1 MKKTGLT
8 HKEMIFMIRF
18 GIIGTGFITDH
29 FILSAEKTSQFKLSA
44 IYSRSIEKAMSYG
57 EKYGDD
63 IKYFDDLEAMA
74 LSDDLDA
81 IYIASPNALHA
92 PQSKLFLKHGKHVL
106 VEKAAVSNSREL
118 EEVITLAKEK
128 NLVYMEAM
136 KSLTMPAFLA
146 LREALPRIGKVRK
159 YIGNYC
165 QYSSR
170 YDRHKNGEFV
180 NTFHKEFSNGSLL
193 DIGIYCIYPLVA
205 LFGSPLSIKATAIIL
220 ENGGIDGCGSV
231 LMAYDDMEALIT
243 HSKISNS
250 YIPSEIQGELGSFLI
265 DKIGNPTELTLILR
279 DGTREVIRPNTIPE
293 DMVYEIEEFIG
304 LINDQK
310 VESEVNNFDLAIS
323 VHKIMDEVRQQIG
336 LVYPSDLL

>member
-1 MKKTGLT
+1 MKKIGLT
-8 HKEMIFMIRF
+8 IKELIFMIRF

-44 IYSRSIEKAMSYG
+44 IYSRSIEKAKSYG
-57 EKYGDD
+57 EKYSDD

-74 LSDDLDA
+74 DSDDLDA
-81 IYIASPNALHA
+81 IYIASPNSLHA
-92 PQSKLFLKHGKHVL
+92 PQSKLFLNHGKHVL

-118 EEVITLAKEK
+118 EEAITLAKEK

-146 LREALPRIGKVRK
+146 LRENLPKIGKVRK

-205 LFGSPLSIKATAIIL
+205 LFGAPLSIKANAIIL

-231 LMAYDDMEALIT
+231 LMGYDDMEALIT

-293 DMVYEIEEFIG
+293 DMVYEIEEFIS

-310 VESEVNNFDLAIS
+310 TESEVNNFDLAVS

>member
-1 MKKTGLT
+1 
-8 HKEMIFMIRF
+8 MIRF

-29 FILSAEKTSQFKLSA
+29 FIHSAQKTAQFKLSA
-44 IYSRSIEKAMSYG
+44 IYSRSIEKAKSYG
-57 EKYGDD
+57 EKYSEEL
-63 IKYFDDLEAMA
+63 KYFDDLEAMA
-74 LSDDLDA
+74 LSDDIDA

-92 PQSKLFLKHGKHVL
+92 PQSKLFLNHGKHVL
-106 VEKAAVSNSREL
+106 VEKAAASNKREL

-146 LREALPRIGKVRK
+146 LKETLPKIGKVRK

-170 YDRHKNGEFV
+170 YDRHKNGEYV

-205 LFGSPLSIKATAIIL
+205 LFGAPLSIKANGIIL
-220 ENGGIDGCGSV
+220 ENGGIDGCGSI
-231 LMAYDDMEALIT
+231 LMGYSDMEAIIT

-250 YIPSEIQGELGSFLI
+250 YIPSEIQGELGNILI

-279 DGTREVIRPNTIPE
+279 DGTREVIKPDTIPE
-293 DMVYEIEEFIG
+293 DMVYEIEEFIS
-304 LINDQK
+304 LIQAQK
-310 VESEVNNFDLAIS
+310 IESSTNNFDLALS
-323 VHKIMDEVRQQIG
+323 VHHIMDEVRKQIG

>member
-1 MKKTGLT
+1 
-8 HKEMIFMIRF
+8 MIRF

-29 FILSAEKTSQFKLSA
+29 FIRSAEKTAQVKLSA
-44 IYSRSIEKAMSYG
+44 IYSRSLEKAKSYG

-63 IKYFDDLEAMA
+63 IKYFDDLETMA
-74 LSDDLDA
+74 RSSDLDA

-92 PQSKLFLKHGKHVL
+92 PQSKLFLNHGKHVL
-106 VEKAAVSNSREL
+106 VEKAAASNSREL
-118 EEVITLAKEK
+118 EEVITLAREK

-146 LREALPRIGKVRK
+146 LRESLPRIGKVRK

-205 LFGSPLSIKATAIIL
+205 LFGNPLAIKANGIIL
-220 ENGGIDGCGSV
+220 EHGGIDGCGSI
-231 LMAYDDMEALIT
+231 LMAYDEMEALIT

-250 YIPSEIQGELGSFLI
+250 YIPSEIQGELGSILI
-265 DKIGNPTELTLILR
+265 DRIGNPTELTLILR
-279 DGTREVIRPNTIPE
+279 DGTHEVIKPHTIPE
-293 DMVYEIEEFIG
+293 DMAYEIEEFIG
-304 LINDQK
+304 LIHAGK
-310 VESEVNNFDLAIS
+310 TESEVNNFDLAIS

-336 LVYPSDLL
+336 LIYPSDLL

>member
-1 MKKTGLT
+1 
-8 HKEMIFMIRF
+8 MIRF

-29 FILSAEKTSQFKLSA
+29 FIKSAQKTSAFKLSA
-44 IYSRSIEKAMSYG
+44 IYSRSIEKATSYG
-57 EKYGDD
+57 EKYSED

-74 LSDDLDA
+74 ISDELDA

-92 PQSKLFLKHGKHVL
+92 PQSKLFLNHGKHVL
-106 VEKAAVSNSREL
+106 VEKAAASNSREL
-118 EEVITLAKEK
+118 EEVITLAMEK

-146 LREALPRIGKVRK
+146 LREILPKIGKVRK

-180 NTFHKEFSNGSLL
+180 NTFNKEFSNGSLL
-193 DIGIYCIYPLVA
+193 DIGIYCIYPLIA
-205 LFGSPLSIKATAIIL
+205 LFGNPLSIKANGIIL
-220 ENGGIDGCGSV
+220 ENGGIDGCGSI

-243 HSKISNS
+243 HSKISHS
-250 YIPSEIQGELGSFLI
+250 YIPSEIQGELGSILI

-279 DGTREVIRPNTIPE
+279 DGTHEVIKPNTMPE
-293 DMVYEIEEFIG
+293 DMVYEIEEFIS
-304 LINDQK
+304 LIKDK
-310 VESEVNNFDLAIS
+310 KIESKINNFDLALS
-323 VHKIMDEVRQQIG
+323 VHKILDEARKQIG